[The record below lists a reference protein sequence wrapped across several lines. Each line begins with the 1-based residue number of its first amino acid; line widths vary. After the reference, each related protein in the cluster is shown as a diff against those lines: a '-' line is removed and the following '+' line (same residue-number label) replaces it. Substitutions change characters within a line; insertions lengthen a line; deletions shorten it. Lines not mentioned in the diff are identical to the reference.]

1 MTDAPSNRHP
11 AATDTPSAAAG
22 PVPPAGRSAA
32 GHAVVDG
39 KQPSGGSVPSSN
51 HARAGDPVEWVLLEE
66 RAGFNGFLTVNQR
79 RYRLPDGREVDWD
92 VFGPKTASGITS
104 GITVLPL
111 TPEGK
116 VVTIRIFRPGPDRV
130 VTNLPGGL
138 VEPGEDPAVAGVRE
152 LEEETGYTCES
163 FELVSW
169 NWSAASSVYRKY
181 VGIAR
186 GCRPDGTQALDEF
199 EDCVPVELTVSEFR
213 AELRTSGAMTGIDA
227 AYLALD
233 HAGLL

>member
-1 MTDAPSNRHP
+1 MLD
-11 AATDTPSAAAG
+11 
-22 PVPPAGRSAA
+22 
-32 GHAVVDG
+32 
-39 KQPSGGSVPSSN
+39 
-51 HARAGDPVEWVLLEE
+51 E
-66 RAGFNGFLTVNQR
+66 RVGFNGYLTVMQR
-79 RYRLPDGREVDWD
+79 RYRLPDGREADWD
-92 VFGPKTASGITS
+92 VFGPKTSSGITS

-163 FELVSW
+163 FEVVTW

-181 VGIAR
+181 VAIAR
-186 GCRPDGTQALDEF
+186 GCKPDGRQALDEF
-199 EDCVPVELTVSEFR
+199 EDCVPVELTVEQFR
-213 AELRTSGAMTGIDA
+213 AELRTPGAMTGTDA

>member
-1 MTDAPSNRHP
+1 MLD
-11 AATDTPSAAAG
+11 
-22 PVPPAGRSAA
+22 
-32 GHAVVDG
+32 
-39 KQPSGGSVPSSN
+39 
-51 HARAGDPVEWVLLEE
+51 E
-66 RAGFNGFLTVNQR
+66 RVGFNGYLTVMQR
-79 RYRLPDGREVDWD
+79 RYRLPDGREADWD
-92 VFGPKTASGITS
+92 VFGPKTSSGITS

-116 VVTIRIFRPGPDRV
+116 VVTIRIFRPGPDQV

-163 FELVSW
+163 FELVTW

-181 VGIAR
+181 VAIAR
-186 GCRPDGTQALDEF
+186 GCTPDGRQALDEF
-199 EDCVPVELTVSEFR
+199 EDCVPVELTVEQFR
-213 AELRTSGAMTGIDA
+213 AELRTPGAMTGTDA